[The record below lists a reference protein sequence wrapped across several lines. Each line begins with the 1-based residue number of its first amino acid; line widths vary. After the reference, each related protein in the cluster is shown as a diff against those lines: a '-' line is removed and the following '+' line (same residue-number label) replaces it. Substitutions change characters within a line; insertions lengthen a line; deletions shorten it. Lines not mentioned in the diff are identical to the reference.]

1 MRKELYNERFEEE
14 KLACKER
21 ANWQCEAILPWTGQR
36 CPTRDGDEKW
46 SRRSKRKWIVY
57 LHAAH
62 INNDPEN
69 PTPELMCLCPSCHM
83 RMDRQKENAE
93 RPTQRR
99 RGYEL
104 TSTDRLIEAV
114 GEAGVTVTA
123 ISEGYHWRV
132 EGMPLEGNT
141 NTAVSAVGRA
151 IACMRTELLFKDTL
165 AQRNHSSPQKR
176 EPIKNAVSA
185 PMTSSLKNRA

>member
-21 ANWQCEAILPWTGQR
+21 AGWQCEAILPWTNER

-57 LHAAH
+57 VHAAH
-62 INNDPEN
+62 VNGDPEN
-69 PTPELMCLCPSCHM
+69 PTPELVCLCPSCHM

-104 TSTDRLIEAV
+104 TSTDRLVEA
-114 GEAGVTVTA
+114 AGSAGLTLSA
-123 ISEGYHWRV
+123 MSECYHWH
-132 EGMPLEGNT
+132 LEGT
-141 NTAVSAVGRA
+141 FLRRLRKHGCFCRWTCDSAN
-151 IACMRTELLFKDTL
+151 E
-165 AQRNHSSPQKR
+165 
-176 EPIKNAVSA
+176 
-185 PMTSSLKNRA
+185 NRAPLPGHDGARESWAAAKKKTVSKSASTGLLKRC